1 MVEQSIH
8 WNCLRQKV
16 TGDRGW
22 NRIAWAEA
30 IIVKETARAAEG
42 DGAWVGVVRSSVY
55 VSGHVEYVVD
65 FGKFSVR
72 AVGPEDPRLP
82 HDARTRL
89 HVSPPAVRVWP
100 RGETAAGANGGKAR

>member
-1 MVEQSIH
+1 MFASFTSARET
-8 WNCLRQKV
+8 V
-16 TGDRGW
+16 TILAG
-22 NRIAWAEA
+22 AFVSALLL
-30 IIVKETARAAEG
+30 VSAA
-42 DGAWVGVVRSSVY
+42 GAWVGVVRSSVY

-72 AVGPEDPRLP
+72 TVGPEDPRLP